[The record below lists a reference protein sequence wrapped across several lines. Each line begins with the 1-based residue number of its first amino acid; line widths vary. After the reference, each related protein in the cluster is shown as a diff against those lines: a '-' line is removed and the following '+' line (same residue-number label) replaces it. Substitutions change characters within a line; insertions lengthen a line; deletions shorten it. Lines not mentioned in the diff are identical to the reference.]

1 MKIWITGASG
11 SLGQELVRS
20 LKATIPDAELL
31 APSRSEIDL
40 GDRESVRNFVS
51 TNKPTHVFHLAAK
64 VFGIAGH
71 KEQPA
76 ASLVE
81 NTLIDHSVFSALL
94 EFPPRWAYYS
104 STVAAY
110 GYPYKSIP
118 LKEND
123 WLIGN
128 PHESEMGYAF
138 SKRHGL
144 SYLEMLHSISGTKFV
159 YGLSTNLFGSGDRF
173 LEGRGHVVISLL
185 EKAARIY
192 NSSDPLKVWGDGT
205 ASRDFLSTKAA
216 AGLLIDLV
224 DKHLGIVNIASGQEI
239 FIKEIANEIAEVFE
253 LDGGI
258 EFVGINQGITRRVC
272 STEKLEKFTSFV
284 KEINSKQELW
294 GEIRNYKEN
303 RLPSQS

>member
-1 MKIWITGASG
+1 MKIWVTGASG

-40 GDRESVRNFVS
+40 GDRESVRNFVF

-76 ASLVE
+76 ASLIE
-81 NTLIDHSVFSALL
+81 NTLIDHSIFSALL
-94 EFPPRWAYYS
+94 EFPPRWVYYS

-118 LKEND
+118 IEEND

-138 SKRHGL
+138 SKRHSL
-144 SYLEMLHSISGTKFV
+144 SYLEMLHSISETKFV

-185 EKAARIY
+185 EKATRIY
-192 NSSDPLKVWGDGT
+192 NSSDPLEVWGDGT

-224 DKHLGIVNIASGQEI
+224 DKHVGIVNIASGQQI

-258 EFVGINQGITRRVC
+258 EFVGINQGITSRVC

-303 RLPSQS
+303 RFPSHS